1 MIHGWL
7 APPLNHA
14 LQTRNLVE
22 GRMDDPQSPKQDVPW
37 PQRAF
42 NSVWILA
49 AAAMLYFFLSYVLW
63 GLIDLMRTPA
73 GG

>member
-1 MIHGWL
+1 
-7 APPLNHA
+7 
-14 LQTRNLVE
+14 
-22 GRMDDPQSPKQDVPW
+22 MDDPQSSKHYVPW

-42 NSVWILA
+42 NSIWILA
-49 AAAMLYFFLSYVLW
+49 AAAMLYFFLSYVVW

>member
-7 APPLNHA
+7 APPWITHC
-14 LQTRNLVE
+14 RPEPVE
-22 GRMDDPQSPKQDVPW
+22 DRMDDPQSPKQDVPW